1 MIKNIKKNVVIF
13 LSAFLLSLSP
23 NILLADNYPSKPITL
38 VIPYGPGGLADVS
51 ARILAGT
58 LPGYIGQPILA
69 VNKAGAAGVIASTFV
84 KNSKPDGYTLLLARV
99 GSQMGVPAMNKTI
112 PYKLDD
118 FTIIGM
124 LETNPF
130 VLVVPSSSSI
140 KSFKDFEKKIK
151 SGTPMTY
158 GSTGVGTL
166 LHIATAVMADTMN
179 AKDGALTHVTF
190 KGGGKASAALMGGQ
204 VDFMWQGL
212 SGVINGIKAGKLRAL
227 AVATPQRQSL
237 LPDVPTGTELG
248 YKTMEQIVG
257 WSAVYGPP
265 NMSPDVLK
273 HISDALEKNKSD
285 KTWIKMNKA
294 MGNVIDVRNPTDT
307 KAFVEAQYKVYDNTL
322 KKMNMRITKK

>member
-58 LPGYIGQPILA
+58 LPG
-69 VNKAGAAGVIASTFV
+69 V

-112 PYKLDD
+112 PYKWDD

-179 AKDGALTHVTF
+179 AKDGALTHVPF

>member
-1 MIKNIKKNVVIF
+1 
-13 LSAFLLSLSP
+13 
-23 NILLADNYPSKPITL
+23 
-38 VIPYGPGGLADVS
+38 
-51 ARILAGT
+51 
-58 LPGYIGQPILA
+58 
-69 VNKAGAAGVIASTFV
+69 
-84 KNSKPDGYTLLLARV
+84 
-99 GSQMGVPAMNKTI
+99 MNKTI
-112 PYKLDD
+112 PYKWDD

-179 AKDGALTHVTF
+179 AKDGALTHVPF

-237 LPDVPTGTELG
+237 LPDGRQGVP
-248 YKTMEQIVG
+248 
-257 WSAVYGPP
+257 
-265 NMSPDVLK
+265 
-273 HISDALEKNKSD
+273 
-285 KTWIKMNKA
+285 
-294 MGNVIDVRNPTDT
+294 
-307 KAFVEAQYKVYDNTL
+307 
-322 KKMNMRITKK
+322 

>member
-1 MIKNIKKNVVIF
+1 MINKIIKNVVCL
-13 LSAFLLSLSP
+13 LSAFFLMFSTNS
-23 NILLADNYPSKPITL
+23 LLADNYPSKPITM

-58 LPGYIGQPILA
+58 LPTHIGQTILA
-69 VNKAGAAGVIASTFV
+69 INKAGAAGVIASTFV
-84 KNSKPDGYTLLLARV
+84 KGSKPDGYTLLLARV

-112 PYKLDD
+112 PYKWDD

-130 VLVVPSSSSI
+130 VLVVPSSSDI
-140 KSFKDFEKKIK
+140 NNFKEFEKKIK

-166 LHIATAVMADTMN
+166 LHIATAVMADTMG
-179 AKDGALTHVTF
+179 AKKGSLTHVPF
-190 KGGGKASAALMGGQ
+190 KGGGKASAALMGGK

-212 SGVINGIKAGKLRAL
+212 SGVVNGIKAGKLRAL
-227 AVATPQRQSL
+227 AVATPKRQPL
-237 LPDVPTGTELG
+237 LPSIPTGTELG
-248 YKTMEQIVG
+248 YANMEQIVG

-265 NMSPDVLK
+265 NMPDAVVK
-273 HISDALEKNKSD
+273 VIADALEKNKSD

-294 MGNVIDVRNPTDT
+294 MGNVIDVRSPAAT
-307 KAFVEAQYKVYDNTL
+307 KAFVGKQYKVYDATL
-322 KKMNMRITKK
+322 KKMGMRITK